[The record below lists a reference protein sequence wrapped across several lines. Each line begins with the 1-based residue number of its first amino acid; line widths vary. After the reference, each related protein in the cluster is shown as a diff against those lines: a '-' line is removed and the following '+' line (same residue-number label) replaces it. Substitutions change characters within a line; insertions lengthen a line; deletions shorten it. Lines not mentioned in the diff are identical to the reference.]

1 MRQEK
6 PGGHGERCVAVGTL
20 DMTLWDAAGEIA
32 QEPLYRHLG
41 EKLGTTVTEPVVPVC
56 AGGGYYFESNDL
68 ERLTDE
74 VRTFLVLGYTR
85 VKIKIGGRSLAEDCR
100 RIEGCCLCCLEETTS
115 PWMR

>member
-74 VRTFLVLGYTR
+74 VRTFLALGYTR
-85 VKIKIGGRSLAEDCR
+85 VKIKIGDPSPRTAGASGR
-100 RIEGCCLCCLEETTS
+100 CCLCCLEETTS